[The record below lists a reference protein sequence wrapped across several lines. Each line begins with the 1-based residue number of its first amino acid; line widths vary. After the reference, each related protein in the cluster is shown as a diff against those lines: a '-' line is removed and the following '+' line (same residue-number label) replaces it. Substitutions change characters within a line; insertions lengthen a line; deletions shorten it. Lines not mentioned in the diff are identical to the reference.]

1 MAAAAAAQHAQGG
14 FMLLKTMSAG
24 LLVISTSG
32 AFAASWVFDDAHSA
46 ADFSVRHMM
55 VTNVK
60 GQMRGVKGAVDIDDK
75 DITKSKV
82 DVTLDVATITTM
94 NPKRD
99 DHLKGSDF
107 FDAPKFPTIKFVS
120 KKVEKSADG
129 LTVTGDLTI
138 RGVTKTSVLS
148 VEGPSAPVKDPWG
161 KTKRGF
167 TATTKINRKDFGVSW
182 NKTLDGGGVVV
193 GEDVKITIEG
203 ELEEKK

>member
-1 MAAAAAAQHAQGG
+1 M
-14 FMLLKTMSAG
+14 MIKTMLPG
-24 LLVISTSG
+24 LLMILGSTAS
-32 AFAASWVFDDAHSA
+32 AANWIFDDAHSA

-55 VTNVK
+55 ITNVK
-60 GQMRGVKGAVDIDDK
+60 GQMTGIKGVVDINDK
-75 DITKSKV
+75 DLSKSKV

-94 NPKRD
+94 NTKRD
-99 DHLKGSDF
+99 EHLKGPDF
-107 FDAPKFPTIKFVS
+107 FDAQKFPQIKFAS
-120 KKVEKSADG
+120 KKVEKSGDG

-138 RGVTKTSVLS
+138 RGVTKPSVLK

-193 GEDVKITIEG
+193 GDDVKITIEG